1 MSMSLLKEDVDWT
14 RQSWFLEKEMRV
26 RDGPIEHAK
35 IYNHETYEQ
44 VEFVLSIKE
53 FGYSLYYLL
62 LVHKC
67 DILWFDLW
75 L

>member
-1 MSMSLLKEDVDWT
+1 
-14 RQSWFLEKEMRV
+14 MRV

-67 DILWFDLW
+67 DIL
-75 L
+75 